1 MAKRG
6 DTSPALPYLNPTSF
20 ETIESGPAGPLFSY
34 QDQAMRVY
42 DERLE
47 QLLTPA
53 IEAAGFELVRVRMT
67 GSSTKTLQIMAERPD
82 GTMSAEDCASLSRAL
97 NPLLEETD
105 PIEGEYVLEVSS
117 PGIDRPLTR
126 LKDFD
131 RWDGFEAK
139 IELSQA
145 VEDQKRFKGTL
156 AGIEDDNVLFDI
168 EGEDDT
174 ALIPFD
180 LIHTAKLVMSDEL
193 IAESLRR
200 SKAALKEGDAAWS
213 DNEDGARRNKVG

>member
-1 MAKRG
+1 
-6 DTSPALPYLNPTSF
+6 
-20 ETIESGPAGPLFSY
+20 
-34 QDQAMRVY
+34 MRVY

-53 IEAAGFELVRVRMT
+53 IELAGFEMVRIRMT
-67 GSSTKTLQIMAERPD
+67 GSTTKTLQVMAERED
-82 GTMSAEDCASLSRAL
+82 GTMTAEDCAALSRAISE
-97 NPLLEETD
+97 LLEEKD
-105 PIEGEYVLEVSS
+105 PIDGQYTLEVSS

-126 LKDFD
+126 LKDFE

-139 IELSQA
+139 IELNQA
-145 VEDQKRFKGTL
+145 VENQKRFKGHL

-174 ALIPFD
+174 ALIPFE
-180 LIHTAKLVMSDEL
+180 LIHTAKLVMSDDL

-200 SKAALKEGDAAWS
+200 SKAALKDGDAEWS
-213 DNEDGARRNKVG
+213 ENADGPKTNRMG